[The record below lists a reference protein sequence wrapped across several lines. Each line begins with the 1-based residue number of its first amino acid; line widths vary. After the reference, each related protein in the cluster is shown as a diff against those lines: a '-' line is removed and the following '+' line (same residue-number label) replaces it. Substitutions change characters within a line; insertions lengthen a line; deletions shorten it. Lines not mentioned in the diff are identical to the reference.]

1 MSVHPI
7 VLATIRKHLAEA
19 ELRLAQLE
27 ARREEVP
34 ATQGTHV
41 QASRL
46 ARQIIQAKSQHS
58 SWASVEREASA

>member
-1 MSVHPI
+1 MSIHPT

-19 ELRLAQLE
+19 ELRLATLE
-27 ARREEVP
+27 SKREEIP
-34 ATQGTHV
+34 ATVGTHV

-46 ARQIIQAKSQHS
+46 ARQITQARAQHT